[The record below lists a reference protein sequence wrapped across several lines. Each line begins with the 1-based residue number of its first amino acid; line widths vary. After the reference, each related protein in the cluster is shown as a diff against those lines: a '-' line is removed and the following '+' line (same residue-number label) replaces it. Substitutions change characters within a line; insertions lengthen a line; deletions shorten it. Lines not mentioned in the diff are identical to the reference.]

1 MCLIKIFSYYQIIVY
16 IIQNFFGFLYNFNG
30 FVFFSKSFFFY
41 SFRTKQMQVK
51 SSCLNKKE
59 YFFSEIFEIDRLFSL
74 TLIYKNHISSVSQN
88 FFFTNM
94 FMIETKSPKRMSDR
108 KDCDFF
114 SVFIHFYFD
123 SITKC
128 FRKFFFFLLRYLLRS
143 VVKEGFFIF
152 VFMFIISKFF
162 YEYFLYYC

>member
-1 MCLIKIFSYYQIIVY
+1 MNSINKLLCIFNVCFMCLIKIFSYYQIIVY
-16 IIQNFFGFLYNFNG
+16 TYRIFSDFYTILMVLYS
-30 FVFFSKSFFFY
+30 FSKSFFFY

-74 TLIYKNHISSVSQN
+74 TLIYQNHISSVSQN
-88 FFFTNM
+88 FFFTNV

-128 FRKFFFFLLRYLLRS
+128 FRKFFFS
-143 VVKEGFFIF
+143 
-152 VFMFIISKFF
+152 S
-162 YEYFLYYC
+162 